1 MVKRGP
7 NAGSRFLL
15 DQPTT
20 SAGRHPDSD
29 IFLDDVTVSR
39 RHAEFRQDEDTFQ
52 VVDVGSLNGTYVN
65 REPVDSSELQNGD
78 VPLMTGAAQ
87 WTRGGMSIGS
97 VLDLLR
103 PDFPDITISKIRFL
117 ESEGLIRPERT
128 PSGYR
133 RFSVADVE
141 RLKFVLT
148 AQRDQYLPLKVIK
161 EQLEA
166 IDRGAATLGVREA
179 RARADG
185 AGVDGSG
192 RAPESTRTVGAP
204 AAPRRLGVV
213 PGEVSPDEL
222 RLDHEMRV
230 TRADLLEQAGI
241 DEKFLTEL
249 IRAGRHL
256 RAFKLAAD
264 REAAMIA
271 QIAAPIAKSRDADAR
286 ARAEETVRE
295 LAALSLTLHTSL
307 VKTSVR
313 ASLGG

>member
-1 MVKRGP
+1 
-7 NAGSRFLL
+7 
-15 DQPTT
+15 
-20 SAGRHPDSD
+20 
-29 IFLDDVTVSR
+29 
-39 RHAEFRQDEDTFQ
+39 
-52 VVDVGSLNGTYVN
+52 
-65 REPVDSSELQNGD
+65 
-78 VPLMTGAAQ
+78 
-87 WTRGGMSIGS
+87 MSIGS

-185 AGVDGSG
+185 AGADGSG
-192 RAPESTRTVGAP
+192 RAPESGRAVG
-204 AAPRRLGVV
+204 APRRLGVV

-230 TRADLLEQAGI
+230 TRADLLDQAGI

-249 IRAGRHL
+249 IRAGLITPGAAGFFDAEAVTLARTAQSMSEFGLEARHL

>member
-1 MVKRGP
+1 
-7 NAGSRFLL
+7 
-15 DQPTT
+15 
-20 SAGRHPDSD
+20 
-29 IFLDDVTVSR
+29 
-39 RHAEFRQDEDTFQ
+39 
-52 VVDVGSLNGTYVN
+52 
-65 REPVDSSELQNGD
+65 
-78 VPLMTGAAQ
+78 
-87 WTRGGMSIGS
+87 MSIGS

-103 PDFPDITISKIRFL
+103 PDFSDVTISKIRFL

-185 AGVDGSG
+185 IEVDGSG
-192 RAPESTRTVGAP
+192 RAPEPAP
-204 AAPRRLGVV
+204 PLNAAQAPRRWGVV
-213 PGEVSPDEL
+213 PGEVSPEDL
-222 RLDHEMRV
+222 RLDRDRRL
-230 TRADLLEQAGI
+230 TRPDLLDQAGI

-249 IRAGRHL
+249 IRAGLITPGAAGFFDAEAVVLARTARAMSEFGLEARHL

-264 REAAMIA
+264 REAAMVA
-271 QIAAPIAKSRDADAR
+271 QITAPIAKSRDADAR

-295 LAALSLTLHTSL
+295 LAALSLTLHASL

-313 ASLGG
+313 ASLGR

>member
-1 MVKRGP
+1 
-7 NAGSRFLL
+7 
-15 DQPTT
+15 
-20 SAGRHPDSD
+20 
-29 IFLDDVTVSR
+29 
-39 RHAEFRQDEDTFQ
+39 
-52 VVDVGSLNGTYVN
+52 
-65 REPVDSSELQNGD
+65 
-78 VPLMTGAAQ
+78 
-87 WTRGGMSIGS
+87 MSIGS

-117 ESEGLIRPERT
+117 ESEGLISPERT

-133 RFSVADVE
+133 RFHVADVE
-141 RLKFVLT
+141 RLRFVLT

-166 IDRGAATLGVREA
+166 IDSGAATLGVREA
-179 RARADG
+179 RARANAVGGVAAMPDSTDG
-185 AGVDGSG
+185 LAANGNG
-192 RAPESTRTVGAP
+192 RL
-204 AAPRRLGVV
+204 RRLNAV
-213 PGEVSPDEL
+213 PGEVSPEEL
-222 RLDHEMRV
+222 RFDHEIRI
-230 TRADLLEQAGI
+230 TRADLLDQAGI

-249 IRAGRHL
+249 IRANLITPGAAGYFDGDAVTLARTAKALSEFGLEARHL

-264 REAAMIA
+264 REAAMVA

-295 LAALSLTLHTSL
+295 LAALSLTLHTCL

>member
-1 MVKRGP
+1 
-7 NAGSRFLL
+7 
-15 DQPTT
+15 
-20 SAGRHPDSD
+20 
-29 IFLDDVTVSR
+29 
-39 RHAEFRQDEDTFQ
+39 
-52 VVDVGSLNGTYVN
+52 
-65 REPVDSSELQNGD
+65 
-78 VPLMTGAAQ
+78 
-87 WTRGGMSIGS
+87 MSIGS

-117 ESEGLIRPERT
+117 ESEGLISPERT

-166 IDRGAATLGVREA
+166 IDSGAATLGVREA

-185 AGVDGSG
+185 ADGPG
-192 RAPESTRTVGAP
+192 RAPESVRPGGALSP
-204 AAPRRLGVV
+204 PRRLGVV
-213 PGEVSPDEL
+213 PGEVTSDEL
-222 RLDHEMRV
+222 RFDSEIRIA
-230 TRADLLEQAGI
+230 RSDLIEQAGI

-249 IRAGRHL
+249 IRANLITPGAAGYFDAEAVTLARAAKAMSEFGLEARHL

-271 QIAAPIAKSRDADAR
+271 QIVAPIAKSRDADAR

-313 ASLGG
+313 AALGG

>member
-1 MVKRGP
+1 
-7 NAGSRFLL
+7 
-15 DQPTT
+15 
-20 SAGRHPDSD
+20 
-29 IFLDDVTVSR
+29 
-39 RHAEFRQDEDTFQ
+39 
-52 VVDVGSLNGTYVN
+52 
-65 REPVDSSELQNGD
+65 
-78 VPLMTGAAQ
+78 MTGAAQ

-117 ESEGLIRPERT
+117 ESEGLISPERT

-133 RFSVADVE
+133 RFHVADVE
-141 RLKFVLT
+141 RLRFVLT

-166 IDRGAATLGVREA
+166 IDSGAATLGVREA
-179 RARADG
+179 RARANAVG
-185 AGVDGSG
+185 GIV
-192 RAPESTRTVGAP
+192 PESRGIPETPDALSANGGGRL
-204 AAPRRLGVV
+204 RRLNAV
-213 PGEVSPDEL
+213 PGEVSPEEL
-222 RLDHEMRV
+222 RFDHEIRI
-230 TRADLLEQAGI
+230 TRADLLDQAGI

-249 IRAGRHL
+249 IRANLITPGAAGYFDGDAVTLARTAKALSEFGLEARHL

-264 REAAMIA
+264 REAAMVA

-295 LAALSLTLHTSL
+295 LAALSLTLHTCL

>member
-1 MVKRGP
+1 
-7 NAGSRFLL
+7 
-15 DQPTT
+15 
-20 SAGRHPDSD
+20 
-29 IFLDDVTVSR
+29 
-39 RHAEFRQDEDTFQ
+39 
-52 VVDVGSLNGTYVN
+52 
-65 REPVDSSELQNGD
+65 
-78 VPLMTGAAQ
+78 MTGAAQ

-192 RAPESTRTVGAP
+192 RAPESGRAVGAP
-204 AAPRRLGVV
+204 GTPRRLGVV

-230 TRADLLEQAGI
+230 TRADLLDQAGI

-249 IRAGRHL
+249 IRAGLITPGAAGFFDAEAVTLARTARAMSEFGLEARHL